1 MKFSPKS
8 PARLPATIVV
18 WASYAFSSGH
28 STAAQLAADLML
40 SEREAQ
46 RFVEAA
52 SLGHGDM
59 AAFNAWVLGD
69 RVRTLAWAELLS
81 DEGPHPTE

>member
-1 MKFSPKS
+1 MKLSRKS

-18 WASYAFSSGH
+18 WAAYAFCSGH
-28 STAAQLAADLML
+28 STAAQFAADLML
-40 SEREAQ
+40 SEPEAQ
-46 RFVEAA
+46 RFVGAA
-52 SLGHGDM
+52 SLRHGDM

-81 DEGPHPTE
+81 DEGPHPAE